1 LHVTYQYIRYERNG
15 PAGVI
20 TLNRPERL
28 NAFIPAMR
36 FEIQQALKEAEADDA
51 VRAVIFTGAGRGFCS
66 GMDLSAGD
74 LLAVSPPPGPDDPHK
89 DLPGEG
95 RLVMSLFDLTKPV
108 IAAINGV
115 AVGAGA
121 AMLLP
126 MDIRLAS
133 TEAKISFAFAR
144 LGLVPE
150 MASGWFLPRLVGP
163 STAMEWLVTGR
174 TLTPQEAQSAGLF
187 KEVLDPDA
195 LMPRALELAAEI
207 AAASPVS
214 VAVAR
219 RMCLRFEALGS
230 PRDALVIDGPIV
242 RARVAAE
249 DAKEAARA
257 RAEKRPAAFTDPIS
271 KDFLRDSGLD

>member
-1 LHVTYQYIRYERNG
+1 LTYEFIRFERTG

-36 FEIQQALKEAEADDA
+36 VEIQAALREAEADER
-51 VRAVIFTGAGRGFCS
+51 VRAVVFTGAGRGFCS

-74 LLAVSPPPGPDDPHK
+74 LLAASPPPAADDPYK

-95 RLVMSLFDLTKPV
+95 RLVMSLYDLTKPV
-108 IAAINGV
+108 IAAVNGA

-121 AMLLP
+121 AMVLP
-126 MDIRLAS
+126 MDVRLVS

-174 TLTPQEAQSAGLF
+174 TLTPEEGVAAGLF
-187 KEVLDPDA
+187 KEALAPDA
-195 LMPRALELAAEI
+195 LLPRALELVEEI

-230 PRDALVIDGPIV
+230 PREALRIDGPLV
-242 RARVAAE
+242 RARVTGD
-249 DAKEAARA
+249 DAREAAKA
-257 RAEKRPAAFTDPIS
+257 RMEKRPAAFTDRLEPG
-271 KDFLRDSGLD
+271 FLDNFGLS

>member
-1 LHVTYQYIRYERNG
+1 MTYEFIRYERTG

-36 FEIQQALKEAEADDA
+36 VEIQAALKEAEADDA

-74 LLAVSPPPGPDDPHK
+74 LLAASPPPAADDPYK

-95 RLVMSLFDLTKPV
+95 RLVMSLYDLTKPV

-133 TEAKISFAFAR
+133 TEARISFAFAR

-150 MASGWFLPRLVGP
+150 MASGWYLPRLVGP
-163 STAMEWLVTGR
+163 STAMEWLVTGKN
-174 TLTPQEAQSAGLF
+174 LTPQDALAAGLF
-187 KEVLDPDA
+187 KEVVEPDA
-195 LMPRALELAAEI
+195 LMPRALALAEEI
-207 AAASPVS
+207 AAASPAS
-214 VAVAR
+214 VAIAR
-219 RMCLRFEALGS
+219 RMCLRFEAFGS
-230 PRDALVIDGPIV
+230 PREALEVDGPLV
-242 RARVAAE
+242 RARVKGD
-249 DAKEAARA
+249 DAKEAAMA
-257 RAEKRPAAFTDPIS
+257 RVEKRPAAFKDKIS
-271 KDFLRDSGLD
+271 LDFLREYKLP